1 MHSFRKALQRIT
13 VAVAFSSGFF
23 SIVLAQ
29 TQAVEAPV
37 PAPPHERDHI
47 QEREEWFRSGRKA
60 RGETSAD
67 LLQRAYTQ
75 KLRMRAVRE
84 QAQKEAAA
92 AQREGGQARPETSA
106 TPNFSNLVWQS
117 LGPTPMIFD
126 RAGTSS

>member
-1 MHSFRKALQRIT
+1 MPSFRKALENIS
-13 VAVAFSSGFF
+13 VAVVFCSASY
-23 SIVLAQ
+23 SILLAQ
-29 TQAVEAPV
+29 TRAVET
-37 PAPPHERDHI
+37 PAPASPHERDHV

-75 KLRMRAVRE
+75 KLRMRAARE

-92 AQREGGQARPETSA
+92 AQREGGRARLDTSA
-106 TPNFSNLVWQS
+106 TPNFSNLLWQS

-126 RAGTSS
+126 PTGRYS